1 MYLNKKLKK
10 MNLTEIYI
18 REVFLKNFLTE
29 LEGMFPIDESL
40 DPGLTQLLN
49 KANTIIFDKFG
60 INPSDQGK
68 YFIAG
73 SARLYLSTP
82 LRDVF
87 GLKGT
92 LGDLDIVIPDEE
104 LWRKAGLEKELASGG
119 IYRPTKDGSIEVFTK
134 WDPAKAGGEYA
145 NTKVRSTDEILGDAE
160 LHNGYYFMKQEDVMD
175 YKMKLSREKDEEV
188 VDLARNF
195 IQGGKKD
202 RNGFIRK
209 FIEIVGK
216 DNARR
221 FLGGG
226 SPKGE

>member
-1 MYLNKKLKK
+1 

-18 REVFLKNFLTE
+18 REVFLKSVLRE
-29 LEGMFPIDESL
+29 LDEMFPIDESL

-49 KANTIIFDKFG
+49 KANTIVFDKFG
-60 INPSDQGK
+60 IDPSEKGK

-73 SARLYLSTP
+73 SARLYLSSP
-82 LRDVF
+82 LRDAF
-87 GLKGT
+87 NLKGS

-119 IYRPTKDGSIEVFTK
+119 IYRPTNNGTIEVFTK

-145 NTKVRSTDEILGDAE
+145 NTKVRSTDEILRDAE
-160 LHNGYYFMKQEDVMD
+160 FHNGYYFMKQEDVLD
-175 YKMKLSREKDEEV
+175 YKMKLNREKDDEV

-221 FLGGG
+221 FLGGE
-226 SPKGE
+226 SPKED

>member
-1 MYLNKKLKK
+1 

-18 REVFLKNFLTE
+18 REVFLKSVLRE
-29 LEGMFPIDESL
+29 LDEMFPIDESL

-49 KANTIIFDKFG
+49 KANTIVFDKFG
-60 INPSDQGK
+60 IDPSEKGK

-73 SARLYLSTP
+73 SARLYLSSP
-82 LRDVF
+82 LRDAF
-87 GLKGT
+87 NLKGS

-104 LWRKAGLEKELASGG
+104 LWRKAGLEKELANGG
-119 IYRPTKDGSIEVFTK
+119 IYRPTNNGTIEVFTK

-145 NTKVRSTDEILGDAE
+145 NTKVRSTDEINRESEFHG
-160 LHNGYYFMKQEDVMD
+160 GYYFMSQADVLD
-175 YKMKLSREKDEEV
+175 YKMKLSREKDDEV

-209 FIEIVGK
+209 FIQIVGK

-226 SPKGE
+226 SPKED

>member
-1 MYLNKKLKK
+1 

-18 REVFLKNFLTE
+18 REVFLKSVLRE
-29 LEGMFPIDESL
+29 LDEMFPIDESL

-49 KANTIIFDKFG
+49 KANTIVFDKFG
-60 INPSDQGK
+60 IDPSEKGK

-73 SARLYLSTP
+73 SARLYLSSP
-82 LRDVF
+82 LRDAF
-87 GLKGT
+87 NLKGS

-119 IYRPTKDGSIEVFTK
+119 IYRPTNNGTIEVFTK

-145 NTKVRSTDEILGDAE
+145 NTKVRSTDEINRESEFHG
-160 LHNGYYFMKQEDVMD
+160 GYYFMSQADVLD
-175 YKMKLSREKDEEV
+175 YKMKLNREKDDEV

-221 FLGGG
+221 FLGGE
-226 SPKGE
+226 SPKED

>member
-1 MYLNKKLKK
+1 

-18 REVFLKNFLTE
+18 REVFLKSVLRE
-29 LEGMFPIDESL
+29 LDEMFPIDESL

-49 KANTIIFDKFG
+49 KANTIVFDKFG
-60 INPSDQGK
+60 IDPSEKGK

-73 SARLYLSTP
+73 SARLYLSSP
-82 LRDVF
+82 LRDAF
-87 GLKGT
+87 NLKGS

-104 LWRKAGLEKELASGG
+104 LWRKAGLEKELANGG
-119 IYRPTKDGSIEVFTK
+119 IYRPTDNGTIEVFTK

-145 NTKVRSTDEILGDAE
+145 NTKVRSTDEINRESEFHG
-160 LHNGYYFMKQEDVMD
+160 GYYFMSQADVLD
-175 YKMKLSREKDEEV
+175 YKMKLSREKDDEV

-209 FIEIVGK
+209 FIQIVGK

-226 SPKGE
+226 SPKED